1 MYDFQLYD
9 IDPDFDYLSETL
21 PDSCICTFGD
31 QLNRAREILKGR
43 SAEELAYAFE
53 TLDWMLRKGGEHHF
67 YRALQE
73 VEARGMSFTNRTKA
87 LKCLQENFDITDQ
100 TQFPK
105 ARWADYFA
113 AFALAVIGEQLLS
126 DKRPPTDPA
135 LFPSEE
141 EARAYDKQIQRSLEM
156 ERALESMEAVCI
168 ADVLQSE
175 SSGQSA
181 PGESITQIMRTRGQK
196 GGKLRVKPYGELRT
210 KVIKLWER
218 EEYSRRSNRDAAS
231 RIYEA
236 MRNEIDEVLSTDDP
250 IKRLEKW
257 IGDYRRQQ
265 KAAGEA

>member
-9 IDPDFDYLSETL
+9 IDPDFGYLSETL

-31 QLNRAREILKGR
+31 QLSRAREILKGR

-53 TLDWMLRKGGEHHF
+53 SLDWMLRKGGEHHF

-87 LKCLQENFDITDQ
+87 LKYLQENFDITDQ

-168 ADVLQSE
+168 AEVLQNGPSE
-175 SSGQSA
+175 PTEAVETVSQTMRAQGQ
-181 PGESITQIMRTRGQK
+181 R
-196 GGKLRVKPYGELRT
+196 GGKVRAARYGELKA
-210 KVIKLWER
+210 KVISLSEQHH
-218 EEYSRRSNRDAAS
+218 SNRSNRNSAR

-236 MRNEIDEVLSTDDP
+236 IAGEVDAVLTTDDP
-250 IKRLEKW
+250 PKTLEKW

-265 KAAGEA
+265 RQAQKA